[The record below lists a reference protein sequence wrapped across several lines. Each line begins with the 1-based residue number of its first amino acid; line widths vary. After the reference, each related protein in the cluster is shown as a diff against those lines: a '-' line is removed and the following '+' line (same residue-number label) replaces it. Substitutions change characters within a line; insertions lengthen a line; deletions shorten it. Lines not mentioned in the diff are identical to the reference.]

1 MIAIVSPQSS
11 MMTQLSLN
19 SKQQL
24 SKLPKTDERPLI
36 PGIHLI
42 MANIYKIIIIANDVL
57 NPVHPI
63 VVAQAKPQSKDRM

>member
-1 MIAIVSPQSS
+1 
-11 MMTQLSLN
+11 MTQLSLN
-19 SKQQL
+19 PKQQL

-42 MANIYKIIIIANDVL
+42 MANIYKIIIIANNIL

-63 VVAQAKPQSKDRM
+63 VVAQAKPQAKDQM